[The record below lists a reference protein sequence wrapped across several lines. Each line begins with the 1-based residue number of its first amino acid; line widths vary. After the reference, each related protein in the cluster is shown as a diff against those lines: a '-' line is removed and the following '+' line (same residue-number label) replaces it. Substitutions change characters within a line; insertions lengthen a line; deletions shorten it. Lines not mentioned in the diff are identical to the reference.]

1 MGLLGSV
8 GKWKEM
14 SSAVEIL
21 CQSGACSLVQHRRF
35 CRRHQLNRFANE
47 GPVES
52 GKDAI
57 SGKRKGMSEF

>member
-1 MGLLGSV
+1 MNRVGSV

-14 SSAVEIL
+14 SFAVEIL
-21 CQSGACSLVQHRRF
+21 CQSGACSLVQHNL
-35 CRRHQLNRFANE
+35 HQLNRFANE